1 MGSWHDIRL
10 KFPLPWKNKIT
21 ILRNDLEYN
30 LTLKFNSNAPIIGH
44 PLGGGGGEPGQGR
57 GLCKGFSLISQ
68 FPCDTMMGPQNKQSQ
83 EIAPS
88 RGA

>member
-30 LTLKFNSNAPIIGH
+30 LMLKFNSNAPIIGH
-44 PLGGGGGEPGQGR
+44 PLGGLGLGGR
-57 GLCKGFSLISQ
+57 GGARSREGTLQRVQPNIPISL
-68 FPCDTMMGPQNKQSQ
+68 
-83 EIAPS
+83 
-88 RGA
+88 

>member
-44 PLGGGGGEPGQGR
+44 PLGGGGGGSPV
-57 GLCKGFSLISQ
+57 KGGDFAKGS
-68 FPCDTMMGPQNKQSQ
+68 
-83 EIAPS
+83 A
-88 RGA
+88 